1 MTGFGARWRHKLT
14 PRSLPSK
21 AVMESMGMTATTADA
36 PSPPNVVTAL
46 YLRTKALHVEAERTG
61 IIRDLLRGE
70 ASREGYILLLRNLLP
85 AYRAMEQG
93 LERHRDSPALGKLAG
108 FRLDRAPALESD
120 LVAMCGERWSQHI
133 PLLAA
138 GELYSKRI
146 EKAAEGDGTRLISHA
161 YTRYLGDLSGGQILQ
176 RLLAR
181 SLELRPSELSF
192 YDFPQFSDLDALKAD
207 YRQTLDKAGALAA
220 DPQMVIEE
228 GAIAFSLNI
237 DLSCAVKAMLSSGPI
252 AVAAAE

>member
-1 MTGFGARWRHKLT
+1 LARQ
-14 PRSLPSK
+14 SLPPK
-21 AVMESMGMTATTADA
+21 RVREIKGMAAATADSSA
-36 PSPPNVVTAL
+36 PVSVVTAL
-46 YLRTKALHVEAERTG
+46 YLRTKTLHVEAERTG

-93 LERHRDSPALGKLAG
+93 LEHHRASPALGHLADY
-108 FRLDRAPALESD
+108 RLDRARALECD
-120 LVAMCGERWSQHI
+120 LVALCGERWSQHI

-138 GELYSKRI
+138 GELYARRI
-146 EKAAEGDGTRLISHA
+146 GKAAEGDGMRLIAHA

-181 SLELRPSELSF
+181 SLELRASELTF
-192 YDFPQFSDLDALKAD
+192 YDFPQFADLDALKAD
-207 YRQTLDKAGALAA
+207 YRQALDRAGAGAA
-220 DPQMVIEE
+220 DPQTVVEE

-237 DLSCAVKAMLSSGPI
+237 DLSCAIKAMLSSGP
-252 AVAAAE
+252 VAAASVQ